1 MILISQRRS
10 APTAPRRSSSS
21 FGLMRVSKSVAFLAA
36 VFAIIGTVRAGPSE
50 PLSGLSDLYFDTF
63 KADTYIQ
70 AAVELQA
77 IGRERALR
85 RLHAMALDRDSYSK
99 VIILC
104 RMLFAQSASSNFRAP
119 RLGMPMYLGGT
130 NDTDWP
136 IAPIEVV
143 DGVPFLITSG
153 YLLAGKAESAES
165 YLRYSESDADWSG
178 LHYTIKTTQEKQDA
192 LTKLLASPK
201 WKTWDDAHVRV
212 EFFSRQIM

>member
-1 MILISQRRS
+1 MDKVVSISISGAALRS
-10 APTAPRRSSSS
+10 TRTV
-21 FGLMRVSKSVAFLAA
+21 GLMRVSKPWVLLAA
-36 VFAIIGTVRAGPSE
+36 TLAIVGTVRAGSNE

-63 KADTYIQ
+63 RADTYIQ

-77 IGRERALR
+77 IGREGALR
-85 RLHAMALDRDSYSK
+85 RLHTMAQDRDSYSK

-143 DGVPFLITSG
+143 DGVPFLIASG
-153 YLLAGKAESAES
+153 YILAGKAESAES

-178 LHYTIKTTQEKQDA
+178 VHYTIKTTQEKQDA

-212 EFFSRQIM
+212 EFFTRQIK